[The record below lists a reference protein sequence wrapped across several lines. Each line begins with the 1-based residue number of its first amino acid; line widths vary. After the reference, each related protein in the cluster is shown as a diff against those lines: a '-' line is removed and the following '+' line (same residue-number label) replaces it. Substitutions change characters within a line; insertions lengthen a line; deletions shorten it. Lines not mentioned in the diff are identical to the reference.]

1 MSNFPSVCKSL
12 IFDLVEK
19 ERKVKSV
26 NKDQDFGLGGRE
38 HWTDQQHKSEMELSQ
53 FGMCAPGEGEG

>member
-38 HWTDQQHKSEMELSQ
+38 H
-53 FGMCAPGEGEG
+53 